1 MRNSRGTL
9 FLLVIPACVTIFVTP
24 GTSFEPVNLIKFST
38 LMFMSFAVFG
48 LAWPLLRVL
57 VEKRNRAGLIPVVV
71 FLLALITVFI
81 LTPAPNTQQL
91 FGSWGRY
98 LGFFNYLALVLLFL
112 VAQVL
117 SSATLI
123 KKFLITV
130 STVAGIEVAY
140 SLLQIAKAD
149 FFQWKNPNGW
159 VLGTFGNPDFLSAFL
174 GIACIASVPYFLT
187 LKYIRQKFAIG
198 VVECILLF
206 VVVKSH
212 AIQGLVIIALGIAIY
227 LYFYLNS
234 KVKKRWAKSYLV
246 STLVVAFI
254 GVAGMLQIGP
264 LQRLLYKESVT
275 FRGDYWRAAIA
286 MGKQHPICG
295 VGLDSYGDH
304 FRASRDAMAISRR
317 GADLLSNSAH
327 NLLLD
332 LFACGGLVLLL
343 SYLLLTGVV
352 FIAGVKTMRRT
363 PEVDWKF
370 LAIFTAWI
378 CYQAQTIISINVA
391 SLSVWGWILAGLI
404 VGYER
409 VVRDGE
415 VKRAGRSA
423 THGKAAKFPAVPV
436 AIAAVI
442 GLMIAIPPF
451 MRDAEFRSALVVDKT
466 ADIARAAMTW
476 PEDSYR
482 MSSAASALTKAN
494 HAAQGIEV
502 ARAAV
507 KFNPR
512 SFEAWQVISV
522 NPLSPQSER
531 DGALAKMKEL
541 DPLNSE
547 LK

>member
-1 MRNSRGTL
+1 M
-9 FLLVIPACVTIFVTP
+9 TIFVTP

-38 LMFMSFAVFG
+38 LMFMSIAVFG

-57 VEKRNRAGLIPVVV
+57 AEKRNRSGLIPVVV
-71 FLLALITVFI
+71 FLIALITVLI

-117 SSATLI
+117 SSAALI

-174 GIACIASVPYFLT
+174 GIACIASVPYSLT
-187 LKYIRQKFAIG
+187 LKSIRQKFAIG
-198 VVECILLF
+198 VAECILLF
-206 VVVKSH
+206 VVIKSH
-212 AIQGLVIIALGIAIY
+212 AIQGLVMIALGIAIY
-227 LYFYLNS
+227 LYFYVNS
-234 KVKKRWAKSYLV
+234 KVKKTWANSYLV
-246 STLVVAFI
+246 STLVVAII

-286 MGKQHPICG
+286 MGKQHPIFG

-304 FRASRDAMAISRR
+304 FRASRDTMAISRR

-352 FIAGVKTMRRT
+352 FITGVKTLRRT

-415 VKRAGRSA
+415 VKSAGRSA

-436 AIAAVI
+436 AIASVI

-451 MRDAEFRSALVVDKT
+451 MRDAEFRSALVSDQT
-466 ADIARAAMTW
+466 ADIAKSAMTW

-522 NPLSPQSER
+522 NPLSSQSER

>member
-1 MRNSRGTL
+1 MPNSRGAL
-9 FLLVIPACVTIFVTP
+9 FLLAIPACVTVFVTP

-38 LMFMSFAVFG
+38 LLLMSFAVFG
-48 LAWPLLRVL
+48 FSWPSFRVQ
-57 VEKRNRAGLIPVVV
+57 VKKIDPAITISVIV
-71 FLLALITVFI
+71 FLLALITVVI
-81 LTPAPNTQQL
+81 VTPAPHTQQL
-91 FGSWGRY
+91 FGTWGRY

-117 SSATLI
+117 SSAALI
-123 KKFLITV
+123 KKLLITI
-130 STVAGIEVAY
+130 SAVAITQIAY
-140 SLLQIAKAD
+140 SLVQISKAD
-149 FFQWKNPNGW
+149 FVQWDNPNGW

-174 GIACIASVPYFLT
+174 GIACIASMPYFLT
-187 LKYIRQKFAIG
+187 LKSLSQKFALGIA
-198 VVECILLF
+198 ECSLLF
-206 VVVKSH
+206 AVIKSH
-212 AIQGLVIIALGIAIY
+212 AIQGLVMITLGIAIY
-227 LYFYLNS
+227 LYFFLNS
-234 KVKKRWAKSYLV
+234 KVKKRWASSYLV
-246 STLVVAFI
+246 SALVIAFTGI
-254 GVAGMLQIGP
+254 AGTLQIGP
-264 LQRLLYKESVT
+264 MQKFLYKDSVT

-286 MGKQHPICG
+286 MGKQHPIFG

-304 FRASRDAMAISRR
+304 FRTSRDAIVISRR

-378 CYQAQTIISINVA
+378 CYQAQTIISINMA

-415 VKRAGRSA
+415 VKSSGRSA

-436 AIAAVI
+436 AIASVI

-466 ADIARAAMTW
+466 ADIAKAAMTW

-512 SFEAWQVISV
+512 RFEAWQVISV
-522 NPLSPQSER
+522 NPLSSHSER
-531 DGALAKMKEL
+531 DGALVKMKEL